1 MIAALADTDLGVRLY
16 IVEALGKLSDP
27 SVRDAVALHPSELMT
42 IVLAFHHSHERTVK
56 AYSTAYVQVHWQ
68 AEFPHW

>member
-1 MIAALADTDLGVRLY
+1 
-16 IVEALGKLSDP
+16 
-27 SVRDAVALHPSELMT
+27 MT